1 MSEQVAEV
9 SETVGGKEYLGRLE
23 QEMDRRLAEAART
36 KSLSR
41 KGAVQRLF
49 GEAGENDFQRRDR
62 SLGDWLLEVR
72 RGDEAALER
81 KYGSTPSSMKASMT
95 GATGSQGGYLVPEEF
110 LPKLYALSGE
120 RAVVRPRATVIPM
133 AGRSVQV
140 PVLDTFSAP
149 AAGDSAFFAGLVA
162 RWTEEGGTLNQTE
175 PTFRQIEMVAHELS
189 GYSKVSNTILE
200 DSPLGVE
207 ALLASLFGSAIAWHE
222 DYAFL
227 RGDGVGKPLGAV
239 ATGNAAAVSVTRAT
253 GGSFGFADA
262 TKMLSR
268 FLPGYGPDR
277 SAWVIH
283 PTVLEKLISFTD
295 AGGNNLFIT
304 SFGEK
309 PRMLLLGLPV
319 VTSEKLP
326 VLGTA
331 RDVCLINFEHYLIG
345 DRRQVEIAFSEHIA
359 FTTNQSAWRFT
370 VRVDGQ
376 PWMKG
381 AQYLADGSTT
391 VSPYV
396 YLN

>member
-1 MSEQVAEV
+1 MIEETELAMS
-9 SETVGGKEYLGRLE
+9 TVPVVESTEYLGWLE
-23 QEMDRRLAEAART
+23 REMDRRIDEAART
-36 KSLSR
+36 KNLSR

-49 GEAGENDFQRRDR
+49 GDAGESETNRRDR
-62 SLGDWLLEVR
+62 TLGDWLFEIR
-72 RGDEAALER
+72 RGDEASIER
-81 KYGSTPSSMKASMT
+81 KYGSVKASL
-95 GATGSQGGYLVPEEF
+95 TGSSGAQGGYLVPEEF
-110 LPKLYALSGE
+110 LPRLYAMSSE

-133 AGRSVQV
+133 ASRSVHV
-140 PVLDTFSAP
+140 PVLDSFGTP
-149 AAGDSAFFAGLVA
+149 ASGDSALFAGLVA
-162 RWTEEGGTLNQTE
+162 RWTEEGGPLNQTE

-200 DSPLGVE
+200 DSPMGVE
-207 ALLASLFGSAIAWHE
+207 ALLAALFGAAIAWHE

-239 ATGNAAAVSVTRAT
+239 ASGNAAAVSVNRASAS
-253 GGSFGFADA
+253 SFGFTDA

-283 PTVLEKLISFTD
+283 PTVIEKLIAMSD
-295 AGGNNLFIT
+295 LGGNNLFMAN
-304 SFGEK
+304 FGDK
-309 PRMLLLGLPV
+309 PRMMLLGLPV
-319 VTSEKLP
+319 LTSEKLP
-326 VLGTA
+326 ALGTA
-331 RDVCLINFEHYLIG
+331 RDVCLVNFEHYLIG

-376 PWMKG
+376 PWMKSSLI
-381 AQYLADGSTT
+381 LADSITA

-396 YLN
+396 WLN

>member
-1 MSEQVAEV
+1 MTGEAELAMAPAPV
-9 SETVGGKEYLGRLE
+9 VESTEYLGRLE
-23 QEMDRRLAEAART
+23 REMDRRMDEIART

-49 GEAGENDFQRRDR
+49 GDSGETETNRRDR
-62 SLGDWLLEVR
+62 TLGDWLFEIR
-72 RGDEAALER
+72 RGDEASIER
-81 KYGSTPSSMKASMT
+81 KYGSVKASLT
-95 GATGSQGGYLVPEEF
+95 GSSGSQGGYLVPEEF
-110 LPKLYALSGE
+110 LPRLYALSGE

-133 AGRSVQV
+133 ASRSVHV
-140 PVLDTFSAP
+140 PVLDTLGTP
-149 AAGDSAFFAGLVA
+149 ASGDSAFFAGLVA
-162 RWTEEGGTLNQTE
+162 RWTEEGGALNQTE

-200 DSPLGVE
+200 DSPMGVE
-207 ALLASLFGSAIAWHE
+207 SLLAALFGAAIAWHE

-227 RGDGVGKPLGAV
+227 RGDGVGKPLGVV
-239 ATGNAAAVSVTRAT
+239 ASGNAAAVSVNRAT
-253 GGSFGFADA
+253 ASSFGFADA

-283 PTVLEKLISFTD
+283 PTVIEKLIAMSD
-295 AGGNNLFIT
+295 LGGNNLFMAN
-304 SFGEK
+304 FGDK
-309 PRMLLLGLPV
+309 PRMMLLGLPV
-319 VTSEKLP
+319 LTSEKLP
-326 VLGTA
+326 ALGTA
-331 RDVCLINFEHYLIG
+331 RDVCLVNFEHYLIG

-376 PWMKG
+376 PWMKSS
-381 AQYLADGSTT
+381 QVLADAITT

-396 YLN
+396 HLN